1 MHGAGEI
8 RYHSFLTVFFLC
20 GFIFV
25 PVRKLLYYN
34 CGLRTQN
41 MDTKLKWKK
50 VLGSD
55 EINENSSRRNV
66 LWTII
71 NDSVVGSP
79 V

>member
-1 MHGAGEI
+1 
-8 RYHSFLTVFFLC
+8 
-20 GFIFV
+20 
-25 PVRKLLYYN
+25 
-34 CGLRTQN
+34 
-41 MDTKLKWKK
+41 
-50 VLGSD
+50 LGSD